1 MTYTVVSAPGTP
13 FEDLINQIG
22 VVSLSNNKTEVT
34 LTGTMTEKDD
44 LNMDTKKKILGD
56 TYYGIINGLK
66 NLHER
71 KKGSGG

>member
-44 LNMDTKKKILGD
+44 LNMDTKK
-56 TYYGIINGLK
+56 
-66 NLHER
+66 
-71 KKGSGG
+71 